1 MIGFNDVVFI
11 LYITVNSIWKTAM
24 SDAIFVTLG
33 DENRIFT
40 VKYWLWQGKVLIF
53 YQ

>member
-1 MIGFNDVVFI
+1 MIIGR
-11 LYITVNSIWKTAM
+11 KTAM

-40 VKYWLWQGKVLIF
+40 VNISIGKPYDSKIPEPSKVHPTLT
-53 YQ
+53 